1 MGDQDNI
8 KMVTMYCVG
17 QATHQSPSITTD
29 KMRSEVGLSGWPEQT
44 VGFNPENTSY
54 LGKNNAR

>member
-17 QATHQSPSITTD
+17 QATHQRSSITAD
-29 KMRSEVGLSGWPEQT
+29 AQWGCQGGLNKQT
-44 VGFNPENTSY
+44 VGLNPENTSY